1 MARTKRSDRILL
13 DVHRT
18 GYQSGAVLSSGAF
31 YPTQCSHGCEFSE
44 LGPGDLSA
52 AVDLLL
58 DARDSLTAAVDCPAI
73 K

>member
-1 MARTKRSDRILL
+1 MARTKRSNRVLL

-18 GYQSGAVLSSGAF
+18 GYQSGAVLSSSAF
-31 YPTQCSHGCEFSE
+31 YPTQCSGCQFSE

-58 DARDSLTAAVDCPAI
+58 DARDSLAAAVDCPAP